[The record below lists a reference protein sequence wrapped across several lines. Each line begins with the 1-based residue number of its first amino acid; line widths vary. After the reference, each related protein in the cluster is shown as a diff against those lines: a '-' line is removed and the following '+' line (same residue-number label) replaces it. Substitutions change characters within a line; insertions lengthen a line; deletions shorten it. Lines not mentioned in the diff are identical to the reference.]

1 MLFLA
6 LISIAFA
13 RQSTHHFRAESNHLC
28 DICTRGVK
36 ALQSKVVDFGAARE
50 TILNL
55 CHSDES
61 MDCTAPCQMF
71 YDELQS
77 GEITGI
83 ASGKAQDICVRHNWC
98 EPESRTDLFSSL
110 PAHNS
115 ETVEYVNRVQKQWA
129 AGVYQGSLDNMSR
142 FEFRKLLGAIVDPEL
157 RCKVH
162 YRPFKNSNFTAP
174 TSFDSAANWPKCAKV
189 IGDIRDQSNCGCC
202 WAFAAAEAAS
212 DRLCI
217 ASNAEML
224 FPLSAKQMCFCDW
237 MGGNGCDGGQID
249 APWSYIKRTGLVTGG
264 QIDGTGPFG
273 GGWCS
278 KFDQPHC
285 HHHGPQGN
293 DPYPA
298 EGDKGCPSQSS
309 DSCPRSCDSDA
320 KAPHNQFNDDKYH
333 FSGEVGS
340 FEGETEIQQAIISGG
355 PVETAFT
362 VYEDFANYVKGIYTH
377 ISGGVEGGHA
387 VKIVGWGE
395 ENGIKYWK
403 VANSWNPYWGEQGYF
418 RIARGRNECGIE
430 DQTTGG
436 MGKWSKI

>member
-129 AGVYQGSLDNMSR
+129 AGVYQGTLDNMSR

-174 TSFDSAANWPKCAKV
+174 SSFDSAANWPKCAKV

-202 WAFAAAEAAS
+202 WAFAGAEAAS
-212 DRLCI
+212 DRMCI
-217 ASNAEML
+217 ATNAEIL
-224 FPLSAKQMCFCDW
+224 EPLSAQDVCFCSSSD
-237 MGGNGCDGGQID
+237 GCDGGQID
-249 APWSYIKRTGLVTGG
+249 TPWDYIKNTGAVTGG
-264 QIDGTGPFG
+264 QYQGTGPFG
-273 GGWCS
+273 KGMCADFS
-278 KFDQPHC
+278 MPHC
-285 HHHGPQGN
+285 HHHGPRGK
-293 DPYPA
+293 DPYPNETDA
-298 EGDKGCPSQSS
+298 GCPSQSS
-309 DSCPRSCDSDA
+309 PQCPSKCDAGAAASHSD
-320 KAPHNQFNDDKYH
+320 FESDKYS
-333 FSGEVGS
+333 FTGEIV
-340 FEGETEIQQAIISGG
+340 TAGG
-355 PVETAFT
+355 LFGGGA
-362 VYEDFANYVKGIYTH
+362 KGI
-377 ISGGVEGGHA
+377 
-387 VKIVGWGE
+387 
-395 ENGIKYWK
+395 
-403 VANSWNPYWGEQGYF
+403 Q
-418 RIARGRNECGIE
+418 
-430 DQTTGG
+430 
-436 MGKWSKI
+436 